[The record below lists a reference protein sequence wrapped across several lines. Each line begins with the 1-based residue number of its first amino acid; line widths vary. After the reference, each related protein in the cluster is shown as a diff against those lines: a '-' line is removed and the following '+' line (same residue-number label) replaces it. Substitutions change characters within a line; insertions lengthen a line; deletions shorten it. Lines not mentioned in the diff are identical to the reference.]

1 MRTHDALTRAEF
13 ERELD
18 VTLAGSFPASDPP
31 PWTFGVSSTD
41 FDERDRLDD
50 EERLISLAPV
60 LARMET
66 QADVKRA
73 PKSAPISDEQ
83 FDLGQVL
90 DFRPDLGII
99 RLHEQRVV
107 ILSAAAMGMLRK
119 ELTDTVGAEITR
131 RVILRFGYAD
141 GYHDAVSLRDRSLW
155 TDPIDGLRAGITL
168 HRLEG
173 IVRAEIISVAYD
185 AASGRFEEE
194 LAFHDSYVAEQHVY
208 HYGRADGPMCWSL
221 AGYVSGYA
229 SACLGREIYFRE
241 TACTAQGAA
250 RCTLIGRDASSWGD
264 DLESLRSDYQG
275 ATLERELEHVREAV
289 HRERQALERRERQ
302 VAKRERE
309 LNLLRD
315 RVARFAAAKHFVT
328 RSAAMGDVLDLA
340 AQVAPIDTTVLVYGE
355 SGTGKEFIV
364 RLIHEQSPRAS
375 HPFVSV
381 NCAALTETLLESELF
396 GHVRGAFT
404 GAVRDKAG
412 LFEVAGSGTLFLDE
426 IGEVAPTVQAKL
438 LRALQEREIR
448 RVGAERNIKIHARVI
463 AATNRDLRA
472 AVTAGTFREDLYFRL
487 GAFVITVPPLR
498 DRRDDIPAL
507 AHAFVKRSAARVRKE
522 VTSISPDAMTA
533 LMSYR
538 WPGNVRELEHAIE
551 RAVIVSAGSSIKVR
565 DLPPEVSQ
573 RTRPKQSDDS
583 LDVKAQERSLIER
596 ALDRY
601 RGNRKQAA
609 EALNISTVTLWRKM
623 KEYGLAPEPASED
636 PRYRRGAGR
645 GRRGGAL

>member
-1 MRTHDALTRAEF
+1 MKR
-13 ERELD
+13 
-18 VTLAGSFPASDPP
+18 PPQSDPIA
-31 PWTFGVSSTD
+31 G
-41 FDERDRLDD
+41 
-50 EERLISLAPV
+50 
-60 LARMET
+60 
-66 QADVKRA
+66 Q
-73 PKSAPISDEQ
+73 Q

-90 DFRPDLGII
+90 DFRPDQGII

-107 ILSAAAMGMLRK
+107 ILSAAAMGLLRK
-119 ELTDTVGAEITR
+119 ELTDTTGAEVTR
-131 RVILRFGYAD
+131 RVMLRFGYAD
-141 GYHDAVSLRDRSLW
+141 GYHDAVSLRDRSMW
-155 TDPIDGLRAGITL
+155 TNPIDGLRAGITL

-173 IVRAEIISVAYD
+173 IVRAEILSVDYD
-185 AASGRFEEE
+185 AATGRFDEQ
-194 LAFHDSYVAEQHVY
+194 LVFHDSYVAEQHVY
-208 HYGRADGPMCWSL
+208 HYGKAEAPMCWSL
-221 AGYVSGYA
+221 AGYLSGYA
-229 SACLGREIYFRE
+229 SACIGGEVYFRE
-241 TACTAQGAA
+241 TECTAQGAT
-250 RCTLIGRDASSWGD
+250 RCTLTGRDAASWGD
-264 DLESLRSDYQG
+264 DLESLRADYQG
-275 ATLERELEHVREAV
+275 ATLEREMEHVREAV
-289 HRERQALERRERQ
+289 HRELQHLERRERQ

-309 LNLLRD
+309 LNLLRE
-315 RVARFAAAKHFVT
+315 RVARFATSKHFVT
-328 RSAAMGDVLDLA
+328 RSAVMDDVLDLA

-375 HPFVSV
+375 MPFVSV

-448 RVGAERNIKIHARVI
+448 RVGAERNIRVHARVI

-472 AVTAGTFREDLYFRL
+472 AVAAGTFREDLYFRL

-498 DRRDDIPAL
+498 DRREDIPAL
-507 AHAFVKRSAARVRKE
+507 AHAFVKRAAARVKKD

-565 DLPPEVSQ
+565 ELPPEVSQ
-573 RTRPKQSDDS
+573 KTRPQHSDDS
-583 LDVKAQERSLIER
+583 LDLKAQERSLIAR

-623 KEYGLAPEPASED
+623 KDYGLD
-636 PRYRRGAGR
+636 R
-645 GRRGGAL
+645 